1 VKIPLSPSSI
11 QSWYSVIGA
20 PPLSREFSSCRVIV
34 VRVAAT
40 NFGAAGELGG
50 DAASRNP
57 IGEY

>member
-1 VKIPLSPSSI
+1 M
-11 QSWYSVIGA
+11 
-20 PPLSREFSSCRVIV
+20 SRDLASCTVIV

-50 DAASRNP
+50 EAASRNP